1 MEILAQAPQ
10 YIEKEEVSELTFPRV
25 DVIGTMAKRM
35 IRSSTVLQAMR
46 LGNLDRFKVKIIF
59 EDDEDVKMVDTTI
72 WSVTEKM
79 LVLKAGIMIPV
90 HRVHSVKFL

>member
-1 MEILAQAPQ
+1 EILTQAPQ
-10 YIEKEEVSELTFPRV
+10 NIEKEEVSELTFPRG
-25 DVIGTMAKRM
+25 DVIGTTAKRVS
-35 IRSSTVLQAMR
+35 RSSKVLQAMR
-46 LGNLDRFKVKIIF
+46 LGNLSHFKVKIIF
-59 EDDEDVKMVDTTI
+59 EDDQDVKVVNTTI